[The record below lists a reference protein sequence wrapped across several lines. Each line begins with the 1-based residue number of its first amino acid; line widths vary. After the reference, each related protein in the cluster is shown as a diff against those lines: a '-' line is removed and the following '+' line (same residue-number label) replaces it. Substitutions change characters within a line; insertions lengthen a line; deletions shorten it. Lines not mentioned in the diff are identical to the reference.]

1 MKELFKSPRAG
12 LSDTLQMDVFPTLT
26 SAHSVTLYPE
36 DARLSMVIIMQICGV
51 IHEGGSVTCQA
62 GDEDYSGYEP
72 GTFDSVPELR
82 FTAPSMEAAEEELM
96 SRIGD
101 LFGQRFSESGD
112 REREIIYGLTG
123 GA

>member
-1 MKELFKSPRAG
+1 MKELFESPRSG
-12 LSDTLQMDVFPTLT
+12 LTDTLQMDIFPTPT
-26 SAHSVTLYPE
+26 SARSVTLYPE
-36 DARLSMVIIMQICGV
+36 AARLAMVIIMQICGV
-51 IHEGGSVTCQA
+51 IHEDGSVTCQA
-62 GDEDYSGYEP
+62 GDEDYSGYES
-72 GTFDSVPELR
+72 GTFASVPELS
-82 FTAPSMEAAEEELM
+82 FTAPSMDAAEEELM